1 MISADDLQVFLEV
14 SRRGRLTEAAKFLQ
28 VNHTTVSR
36 HISRLERATD
46 RRLFDRSHD
55 GWTLTEA
62 GLRLLVH
69 AETVESALLSA
80 EDECASKGSALS
92 GQVRVIVPDG
102 LGSYVVIPHLSRIR
116 RKHPQL
122 RIEVITANRHSSL
135 APREFDLAVT
145 IERPHERAVAV
156 RKLAD
161 YSLRFFASA
170 EYLASRPAITS
181 LDDLYD
187 HDLIWYLD
195 DALDNATYSHLFKI
209 APAAQPHIQTN
220 SITGQIQAACRG
232 SGLCLI
238 PTYIG
243 AEIPELRLVDIGEAA
258 VPKSYWVSAP
268 KDLVKISRVRAM
280 LDYLVTVTA
289 NL

>member
-14 SRRGRLTEAAKFLQ
+14 SRRGRLMDAAKFLQ

-36 HISRLERATD
+36 HISRLEKATE
-46 RRLFDRSHD
+46 RRLFDRSHN

-80 EDECASKGSALS
+80 EDECTSKGSALS
-92 GQVRVIVPDG
+92 GHVRVIVPDG
-102 LGSYVVIPHLSRIR
+102 LGSYVVIPHLSQIR
-116 RKHPQL
+116 QMHPQL
-122 RIEVITANRHSSL
+122 RIEIITANRHSSL

-145 IERPHERAVAV
+145 IERPHERAVVV

-161 YSLRFFASA
+161 YSLRFFASS
-170 EYLASRPAITS
+170 EYLAGRPSIARI
-181 LDDLYD
+181 DDLYD

-195 DALDNATYSHLFKI
+195 DALDDATYSHLFKI
-209 APAAQPHIQTN
+209 APAAQPHIETN

-243 AEIPELRLVDIGEAA
+243 EAIPDLQLIDLREATIS
-258 VPKSYWVSAP
+258 KSYWVSAP

-280 LDYLVTVTA
+280 LDYLVSVTST
-289 NL
+289 L